1 MKFSIGDAVILK
13 RTEETGVVTAYINK
27 QMLEIEVN
35 GTSFPVYIDEIDHP
49 YLKWFTEKKKSNK
62 RSAPPEQ
69 LPPEPAR
76 LKAPKLAKGVSLLFI
91 PEFKKDDIEDI
102 VENVKIFLVNELP
115 HTIQYSYDVRMGN
128 SSEFRLS
135 GQLHSFGN
143 IYLHSLP
150 YDVMS
155 SQPRFNW
162 EIKAADNIS
171 FRPEQGTVRIRPQK
185 LFEYVNTLLLKN
197 EPSFSELLFEK
208 FSERDTSFEIIA
220 APVERKPGNTATRPA
235 QKPVVHNSKIDL
247 HIEALISN
255 SRGLGNAEILRIQLN
270 ALDNFVHDAMKHYQT
285 RLIIIH
291 GIGIGT
297 LRSEVHKYLKTI
309 KEVQRFSNEWNGPY
323 GFGATEVWL
332 KY

>member
-62 RSAPPEQ
+62 KPTPPEQ
-69 LPPEPAR
+69 LPLEPAR
-76 LKAPKLAKGVSLLFI
+76 LKVPKLAKGISLLFI

-102 VENVKIFLVNELP
+102 VENVKIFLANELP
-115 HTIQYSYDVRMGN
+115 HTIQYSYDVRVGN

-150 YDVMS
+150 YEIMS

-162 EIKAADNIS
+162 EIIAADNIL
-171 FRPEQGTVRIRPQK
+171 FKPEQGTVRIRPQK
-185 LFEYVNTLLLKN
+185 LFEYVNKLLLKN

-208 FSERDTSFEIIA
+208 FSQRDEGFE
-220 APVERKPGNTATRPA
+220 APAHVERKPASTATRPMP
-235 QKPVVHNSKIDL
+235 KPSVPNSKIDL
-247 HIEALISN
+247 HIEALINN

-270 ALDNFVHDAMKHYQT
+270 ALDGFVHDAMKHYQT

-309 KEVQRFSNEWNGPY
+309 KEVQKFSNEWNGPY